1 MTPSKDDQR
10 TLDMVLHQMDRATE
24 KLHLPQSL
32 LAIFK
37 ECHRCLTVTF
47 PVRMSDED
55 VRVFTGFRVQH
66 NLARGPAKGG
76 LRYHPGVTLD
86 HLKAFAM
93 LMTWKC
99 AVVNIPYGGA
109 KGGVVCNP
117 KELTP
122 IQKERLTRRFAT
134 EISLLIGPQRDIPAP
149 DVGTDAQVMAWIMD
163 TYSMHVGYSVSSVVT
178 GKPVDVGGSRGR
190 EDATSRGC
198 LYALAEAMRDQGKSL
213 DGRSVAI
220 QGFGNAA
227 GNLAR
232 LLPDAGAKVIA
243 VSNSKGGI
251 FNPSGLDYRRV
262 AEHFHRE
269 GTLEGAP
276 ESVPITNEELLTLDC
291 DALIPAAIEDQI
303 TEENAGRVRAR
314 MIVEAANGPT
324 TFEADRILEDRGIVV
339 IPDIL
344 ANAGGV
350 TVSYLEW
357 VQDIQSYFWT
367 SDEVY
372 ERLRRI
378 MTESYGAMMEI
389 SRRHRVSARTAAYM
403 LAMERVAKAYEWR
416 GIYP

>member
-1 MTPSKDDQR
+1 MSEAKSDQL
-10 TLDMVLHQMDRATE
+10 TLQMVLKQMDRASE
-24 KLHLPQSL
+24 KLHLNPSL

-47 PVRMSDED
+47 PVRMSDD
-55 VRVFTGFRVQH
+55 HVQVFTGFRVQH

-109 KGGVVCNP
+109 KGGVVCDP
-117 KELTP
+117 KALTP
-122 IQKERLTRRFAT
+122 SQKERVTRRFAS
-134 EISLLIGPQRDIPAP
+134 EISLLIGPQKDIPAP

-178 GKPVDVGGSRGR
+178 GKPVDIGGSRGR
-190 EDATSRGC
+190 EDATSQGC
-198 LYALAEAMRDQGKSL
+198 LYALAEAVKERGESL
-213 DGRSVAI
+213 DGKRVAI
-220 QGFGNAA
+220 QGFGNAG

-232 LLPDAGAKVIA
+232 LLSESGAKVVA
-243 VSNSKGGI
+243 VSNSQAGVYNG
-251 FNPSGLDYRRV
+251 SGLHYHLV
-262 AEHFHRE
+262 AEHYRKND
-269 GTLEGAP
+269 TLEGAP
-276 ESVPITNEELLTLDC
+276 ESEAITNKELLTLEC
-291 DALIPAAIEDQI
+291 DALVPAAIEDQV
-303 TEENAGRVRAR
+303 TRENADRIRAPL
-314 MIVEAANGPT
+314 IVEAANGPT
-324 TFEADRILEDRGIVV
+324 TFEADQILHDRGILV

-357 VQDIQSYFWT
+357 VQDIQSYFW
-367 SDEVY
+367 SAGEVY
-372 ERLRRI
+372 ERLKRI
-378 MTESYGAMMEI
+378 MVESYSAITGI
-389 SRRHRVSARTAAYM
+389 SRKHGVSLRTAAYM
-403 LAMERVAKAYEWR
+403 LAMDRVARAYEWR